1 MFLGDIAASDLWKQI
16 IDTREALAA
25 LRNSAGTPDS
35 FVVPPGLIRTSDGPD
50 GGNTG
55 NVLASRIT
63 SEILGRPFT
72 SIHNVKRADWNAA
85 LAAMNATIQ
94 TLKSP
99 TGTNTTIA
107 PSVPTVTTGVP
118 STLPAPVPNVAA
130 GMGSLLS
137 GNTLIYVLV
146 GGAAIYMV
154 MQRYGGGLTRK
165 ERAGV
170 RRMPQR
176 TVKVVRKRRRKARR

>member
-35 FVVPPGLIRTSDGPD
+35 FVVPAGLVRTSDGPD

-55 NVLASRIT
+55 NVLASKIT

-99 TGTNTTIA
+99 TGTSTGVA
-107 PSVPTVTTGVP
+107 PSVPTVTTGAP
-118 STLPAPVPNVAA
+118 ATLPAPVPNVAA
-130 GMGSLLS
+130 GMGSLLT

-146 GGAAIYMV
+146 GGAAIYML
-154 MQRYGGGLTRK
+154 MQRKGGGLHRS
-165 ERAGV
+165 ERAGIK
-170 RRMPQR
+170 RMPR
-176 TVKVVRKRRRKARR
+176 RHVRVVRKRSRKARR